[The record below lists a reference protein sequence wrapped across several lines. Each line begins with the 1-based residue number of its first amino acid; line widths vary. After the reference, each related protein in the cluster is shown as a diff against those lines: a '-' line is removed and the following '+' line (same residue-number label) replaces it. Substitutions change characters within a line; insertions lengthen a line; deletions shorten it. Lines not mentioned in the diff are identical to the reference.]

1 MKKTF
6 TLSAGILLLV
16 TILIAVVC
24 NCTGNRKDGK
34 DLKVTTIHI
43 KAVIKDG
50 KKHLRLCDSNGNIAT
65 DHLITCV
72 ERGSIIIWKLRTFS
86 NIKSIERIYSAEKE
100 REIFWVDPKEG
111 PENVFTLKVPE
122 DVDSGKMEKYG
133 ILFIHKDGSKEVID
147 PYIRIE
153 P

>member
-1 MKKTF
+1 MKKIF

-16 TILIAVVC
+16 TILIALVC
-24 NCTGNRKDGK
+24 NCKANREYP
-34 DLKVTTIHI
+34 KVTIIHI

-65 DHLITCV
+65 DHLITSV
-72 ERGSIIIWKLRTFS
+72 EPGSVVIWKLRLFS
-86 NIKSIERIYSAEKE
+86 NIDTIKQIYSTEEK

-111 PENVFTLKVPE
+111 PKNVFTLKVPE
-122 DVDSGKMEKYG
+122 NVSRGVMEKYR
-133 ILFIHKDGSKEVID
+133 IRFIHKDGKEAEID

-153 P
+153 D